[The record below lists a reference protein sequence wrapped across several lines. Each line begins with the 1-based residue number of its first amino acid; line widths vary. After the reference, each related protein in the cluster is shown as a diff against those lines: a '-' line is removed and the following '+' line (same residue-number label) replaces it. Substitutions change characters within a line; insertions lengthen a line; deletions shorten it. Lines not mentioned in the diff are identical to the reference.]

1 MDLRI
6 FTEPQQGAS
15 YRDLLAVA
23 RAARDGG
30 FSAFFR
36 SDHVLAFG
44 SAGLP
49 GPSESFVN
57 LGAIATQVPDIRL
70 GTLVASATFRHPSML
85 AIAAA
90 HVDDISRGRLELGI
104 GSGWN
109 EVGTSRVRPGLRLLL
124 RRPVR
129 PAHRAAGDHHRAVG
143 DAARWAIRLRGQA
156 LSARRR
162 TGLPKPRAAR
172 ADGALRVPIIIGGH
186 GPRRTPALAARFA
199 DEFNVAFSDLLDVV
213 QRQYRAGAARRARR
227 PGATP
232 ARSPTRS
239 RMWSASARRGRVRP
253 PGRGYRSRSRGPV
266 TGEPARR
273 HDRRGDRHAAA
284 VVGRRAERAY
294 LQVLNLQDL
303 EHIALIA
310 AEVLPA
316 CATTGR
322 RG

>member
-57 LGAIATQVPDIRL
+57 LGAIATEVPDIRL

-90 HVDDISRGRLELGI
+90 HVDDISTGRLELGI

-109 EVGTSRVRPGLRLLL
+109 ESE
-124 RRPVR
+124 
-129 PAHRAAGDHHRAVG
+129 HRAYGLDFGSSFGDRFDRLTEQLEIITGLWATPLGGRFDYAGKHY
-143 DAARWAIRLRGQA
+143 RLDGA
-156 LSARRR
+156 P
-162 TGLPKPRAAR
+162 GLPKPVQRS
-172 ADGALRVPIIIGGH
+172 ADGAFKVPIIVGGH

-199 DEFNVAFSDLLDVV
+199 DEFNVAFSPLDVV
-213 QRQYRAGAARRARR
+213 SAQFERVRRACETAGRDPGSLAYSFAHVTCVGADEADYARRARDIGR
-227 PGATP
+227 DPEDLR
-232 ARSPTRS
+232 RSSPLAGTVAEVIDTLDE
-239 RMWSASARRGRVRP
+239 WS
-253 PGRGYRSRSRGPV
+253 
-266 TGEPARR
+266 
-273 HDRRGDRHAAA
+273 DAAQ
-284 VVGRRAERAY
+284 RAY
-294 LQVLNLQDL
+294 LQILNLQDL
-303 EHIALIA
+303 EHIDLIA
-310 AEVLPA
+310 REVLPA
-316 CATTGR
+316 VRDEREA